1 MVENYKS
8 KYDTVYVT
16 VEGGNM
22 FLMFLSIDNS
32 LVYIDGV
39 LYVRNLWNKY
49 EYLKRKVIK
58 IEVIG
63 CKLVKK

>member
-8 KYDTVYVT
+8 EYDAVYVT
-16 VEGGNM
+16 VENGNR
-22 FLMFLSIDNS
+22 FLMFLSIDNN

-39 LYVRNLWNKY
+39 LYVRSLWNSK
-49 EYLKRKVIK
+49 EYLRRKVIK
-58 IEVIG
+58 MEVIG